1 MIHVELIP
9 AFSDNYIFLLTFDD
23 GSLAVVDPGDAHP
36 VIKRLEELGKGLDY
50 IFLTHHHDDHI
61 GGANELRE
69 KYGAKIIGH
78 AQDSKRL
85 PALNQAVND
94 GDVIDVAGHPITI
107 IDTSGHTIG
116 HICYYFQGDHVVFV
130 GDTLF
135 VMGCGRLF
143 EGTPEQMYKSLQ
155 KITALPDDTYI
166 YCAHEYT
173 LANGAFA
180 CAAFPNNSK
189 IQKALRN
196 ATTTRSHDRP
206 TVPTIL
212 SMEKIT
218 NPFLLAK
225 DADDFARLRHDKDN
239 F

>member
-1 MIHVELIP
+1 MIHVELLP
-9 AFSDNYIFLLTFDD
+9 AFSDNYIFLLTLSD
-23 GSLAVVDPGDAHP
+23 GRLAVIDPGDAAP
-36 VIKRLEELGKGLDY
+36 VMKRLEELGKGLDY
-50 IFLTHHHDDHI
+50 ILLTHHHDDHI
-61 GGANELRE
+61 GGAAALKD
-69 KYGAKIIGH
+69 KYGAQIIGH
-78 AQDSKRL
+78 ALDAQRL
-85 PALNQAVND
+85 PTLNQAVND
-94 GDVIDVAGHPITI
+94 GDVIDIAGHAIKI

-116 HICYYFQGDHVVFV
+116 HICYHFQDDNAVFV

-143 EGTPEQMYKSLQ
+143 EGTPQQMYQSLQ
-155 KITALPDDTYI
+155 KIAALPDESYI

-180 CAAFPNNSK
+180 CAAFPENTQ
-189 IQKALRN
+189 IQKALKNAISMRN
-196 ATTTRSHDRP
+196 HDRP

-212 SMEKIT
+212 STEKAT

-225 DADDFARLRHDKDN
+225 DADEFARLRHDKDE